1 MEAFIKSGDAE
12 VADFC
17 MGREWHVIESFGRW
31 MRDRTAKLE
40 FTISKASDEPIR
52 VMMEYRVAPWISK
65 TAMQITV
72 NGQLFSKIDLK
83 PGESQI
89 MLFET
94 LPENG
99 SVAIDF
105 EIAGEI
111 PEAPEPERRKN
122 LCFGVSSIS
131 VASQTDLLA
140 RLMQLEAIAFANPNV
155 TTLINS
161 EV

>member
-1 MEAFIKSGDAE
+1 
-12 VADFC
+12 
-17 MGREWHVIESFGRW
+17 
-31 MRDRTAKLE
+31 
-40 FTISKASDEPIR
+40 
-52 VMMEYRVAPWISK
+52 MMEYRVAPWISK

-111 PEAPEPERRKN
+111 PEAPEPERRQN

-155 TTLINS
+155 TKVVRS
-161 EV
+161 DF